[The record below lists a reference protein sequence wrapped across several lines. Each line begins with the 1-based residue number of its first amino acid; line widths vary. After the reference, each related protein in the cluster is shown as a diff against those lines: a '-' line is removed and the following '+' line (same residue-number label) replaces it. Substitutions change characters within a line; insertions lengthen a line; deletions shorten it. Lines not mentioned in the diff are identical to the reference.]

1 MRIAA
6 LADLHFTPQSYD
18 RIRDQMSRVRD
29 EADVL
34 VIAGDLTNFG
44 KPQEIESMLNSFVR
58 LRIPIVAVL
67 GNHDYESNCAE
78 KLSPPVYTSMLSV

>member
-18 RIRDQMSRVRD
+18 RIREQMNRVRD
-29 EADVL
+29 EADVM

-44 KPQEIESMLNSFVR
+44 KPS
-58 LRIPIVAVL
+58 
-67 GNHDYESNCAE
+67 E
-78 KLSPPVYTSMLSV
+78 KIGRASCRERV